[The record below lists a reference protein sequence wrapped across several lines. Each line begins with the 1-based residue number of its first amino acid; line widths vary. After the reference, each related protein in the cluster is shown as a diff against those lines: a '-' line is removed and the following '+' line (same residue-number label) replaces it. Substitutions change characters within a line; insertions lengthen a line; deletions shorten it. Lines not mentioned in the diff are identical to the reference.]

1 MKYNIEVQSLS
12 EKTLVVTGG
21 AGFIGSSYVRML
33 LGGHLGEIPKRVYV
47 LDSLTYAGSLENLSS
62 SLDNKNFEFVNGDI
76 RNPKLVNDLFSE
88 IDLVVHFAA
97 ESHVDRS
104 ISDSSN
110 FVSTNV
116 LGTHVLLE
124 ASVRENIATFLHV
137 STDEVYGSID
147 EGFWDENQ
155 PLQPNSPYA
164 ASKAASDLIV
174 RSFGKTHGLDV
185 RISRCSNNYGPFQ
198 YPEKLI
204 PLVIT
209 NLMSDK
215 KIPVYGDGMNKR
227 EWIHCEDHSRAIHKI
242 LLGGTPQNVYNIAGQ
257 IEISNLSLVEMILGI
272 MGKNAHEIEF
282 VRDRKGHDFR
292 YALDDGKLQDT
303 LNFTPKIDF
312 EIGLRETVN
321 WYVDNQNWWKSRV

>member
-1 MKYNIEVQSLS
+1 MQSLS
-12 EKTLVVTGG
+12 EKTLVVSGG

-33 LGGHLGEIPKRVYV
+33 LEGHLGEIPKRVYV

-62 SLDNKNFEFVNGDI
+62 SLGHKNFEFVNGDI
-76 RNPKLVNDLFSE
+76 RNSKLVNELFSE

-116 LGTHVLLE
+116 LGTHVLLD
-124 ASVRENIATFLHV
+124 ASVRENISTFLHV

-204 PLVIT
+204 PLAIT
-209 NLMSDK
+209 NLMRDK
-215 KIPVYGDGMNKR
+215 KIPVYGDGMNMR

-242 LLGGTPQNVYNIAGQ
+242 LLSGSPQNVYNIAGQ
-257 IEISNLSLVEMILGI
+257 IEISNLSLVKMILGI
-272 MGKNAHEIEF
+272 MGENSDEIEF

-292 YALDDGKLQDT
+292 YALDGGKLQET

-312 EIGLRETVN
+312 EIGLRETVD
-321 WYVDNQNWWKSRV
+321 WYVNNQNWWKSRV

>member
-1 MKYNIEVQSLS
+1 MKYNIEMESLS
-12 EKTLVVTGG
+12 EKTLLVTGG
-21 AGFIGSSYVRML
+21 AGFIGSSYVRLL
-33 LGGHLGEIPKRVYV
+33 LGGQLGEIPKRVYV

-62 SLDNKNFEFVNGDI
+62 VLNNKNFEFVNGDI
-76 RNPKLVNDLFSE
+76 RDSKLVNDLFSE

-116 LGTHVLLE
+116 LGTHVLLD
-124 ASVRENIATFLHV
+124 ASLRENIVTFLHV

-147 EGFWDENQ
+147 EGFWDESQ

-174 RSFGKTHGLDV
+174 RSFGKTHDLDV

-209 NLMSDK
+209 NLLSK
-215 KIPVYGDGMNKR
+215 KRIPIYGNGMNKR
-227 EWIHCEDHSRAIHKI
+227 EWIHCDDHSRAIHKI
-242 LLGGTPQNVYNIAGQ
+242 LLGGTPQSVYNIAGPV
-257 IEISNLSLVEMILGI
+257 EVSNLSLVKMILGI
-272 MGKNAHEIEF
+272 MGKSDDEIEF
-282 VRDRKGHDFR
+282 VVDRKGHDFR
-292 YALDDGKLQDT
+292 YALDDRKIRETLQ
-303 LNFTPKIDF
+303 FMPSIDF
-312 EIGLRETVN
+312 ELGLRETVD
-321 WYVDNQNWWKSRV
+321 WYVSNQDWWKSRV

>member
-1 MKYNIEVQSLS
+1 
-12 EKTLVVTGG
+12 
-21 AGFIGSSYVRML
+21 
-33 LGGHLGEIPKRVYV
+33 

-62 SLDNKNFEFVNGDI
+62 SLGHKNFEFVNGDI
-76 RNPKLVNDLFSE
+76 RNSKLVNELFSE

-116 LGTHVLLE
+116 LGTHVLLD
-124 ASVRENIATFLHV
+124 ASVRENISTFLHV

-204 PLVIT
+204 PLAIT
-209 NLMSDK
+209 NLMRDK
-215 KIPVYGDGMNKR
+215 KIPVYGDGMNMR

-242 LLGGTPQNVYNIAGQ
+242 LLSGSPQNVYNIAGQ
-257 IEISNLSLVEMILGI
+257 IEISNLSLVKMILGI
-272 MGKNAHEIEF
+272 MGENSDEIEF

-292 YALDDGKLQDT
+292 YALDGGKLQET

-312 EIGLRETVN
+312 EIGLRETVD
-321 WYVDNQNWWKSRV
+321 WYVNNQNWWKSRV

>member
-1 MKYNIEVQSLS
+1 MQSLS

-62 SLDNKNFEFVNGDI
+62 SLNHKNFEFVNGDI

-147 EGFWDENQ
+147 EGFWDENN

-209 NLMSDK
+209 NLMSEK

-292 YALDDGKLQDT
+292 YALDGGKLKDT

>member
-1 MKYNIEVQSLS
+1 MKYTIEMQSLS

-33 LGGHLGEIPKRVYV
+33 LEGHLGEIPKRVYV

-62 SLDNKNFEFVNGDI
+62 SLNHKNFEFVNGDI
-76 RNPKLVNDLFSE
+76 RNSKLVNDLFSE

-124 ASVRENIATFLHV
+124 ASVRENISTFLHV

-174 RSFGKTHGLDV
+174 RSFGKTHGLDT

-209 NLMSDK
+209 NLMREK
-215 KIPVYGDGMNKR
+215 KIPVYGDGMNMR

-242 LLGGTPQNVYNIAGQ
+242 LLSGTPQNVYNIAGQ
-257 IEISNLSLVEMILGI
+257 IEISNLSLVKMILGI
-272 MGKNAHEIEF
+272 MGENSDEIEF

-292 YALDDGKLQDT
+292 YALDGGKLQET

-312 EIGLRETVN
+312 EIGLRETVD
-321 WYVDNQNWWKSRV
+321 WYVNNQNWWKSRV

>member
-1 MKYNIEVQSLS
+1 MQSLS

>member
-104 ISDSSN
+104 ISDSSK

-227 EWIHCEDHSRAIHKI
+227 EWIQCEDHSRAIHKI

-282 VRDRKGHDFR
+282 VRVRKGHDFR

>member
-1 MKYNIEVQSLS
+1 MQSLS

-62 SLDNKNFEFVNGDI
+62 SLSHKNFEFVNGDI

-209 NLMSDK
+209 NLMSEK

-257 IEISNLSLVEMILGI
+257 IEISNLSLVKMILGI

-292 YALDDGKLQDT
+292 YALDGGKLQDT

>member
-1 MKYNIEVQSLS
+1 
-12 EKTLVVTGG
+12 
-21 AGFIGSSYVRML
+21 ML

-110 FVSTNV
+110 FISTNV

-257 IEISNLSLVEMILGI
+257 IEISNLSLVKMILGI

-292 YALDDGKLQDT
+292 YALDGGKLQDT

>member
-1 MKYNIEVQSLS
+1 MESLS
-12 EKTLVVTGG
+12 EKTVVVTGG

-47 LDSLTYAGSLENLSS
+47 LDSLTYAGSLENLSPY
-62 SLDNKNFEFVNGDI
+62 LDHTHFEFVKGDI
-76 RNPKLVNDLFSE
+76 RNTELVNELFSE

-104 ISDSSN
+104 ISDSTN

-124 ASVRENIATFLHV
+124 ASIRQNIATFLHV

-147 EGFWDENQ
+147 KGSWDESQ

-174 RSFGKTHGLDV
+174 RSFGRTHDLDV

-209 NLMSDK
+209 NLISGK
-215 KIPVYGDGMNKR
+215 KIPIYGNGMNMR
-227 EWIHCEDHSRAIHKI
+227 EWINCDDHSRAIHKI
-242 LLGGTPQNVYNIAGQ
+242 LLDGNPQNVYNVAGQ
-257 IEISNLSLVEMILGI
+257 IEISNLSLVKMILGL
-272 MGKNAHEIEF
+272 MGKNSDEIEF
-282 VRDRKGHDFR
+282 VADRKGHDFR
-292 YALDDGKLQDT
+292 YALDGRKLHQT
-303 LNFTPKIDF
+303 LNFIPTIDF
-312 EIGLRETVN
+312 ETGLRKTID
-321 WYVDNQNWWKSRV
+321 WYVNNQEWWKFRV

>member
-1 MKYNIEVQSLS
+1 MQSLS

-147 EGFWDENQ
+147 EGSWDENQ

-272 MGKNAHEIEF
+272 MGKNAHKIEF

-292 YALDDGKLQDT
+292 YALDGGKLQDT

>member
-1 MKYNIEVQSLS
+1 MQSLS

-21 AGFIGSSYVRML
+21 AGFIGSSFVRML
-33 LGGHLGEIPKRVYV
+33 LGGHLGDIPKRVYV
-47 LDSLTYAGSLENLSS
+47 LDSLTYAGSLENLSTF
-62 SLDNKNFEFVNGDI
+62 LDHDKFEFVIGDI
-76 RNPKLVNDLFSE
+76 RSSELVNDLFSE

-116 LGTHVLLE
+116 LGTHVLLD
-124 ASVRENIATFLHV
+124 ASVRQNIDTFLHV

-147 EGFWDENQ
+147 KGYWDESQ

-209 NLMSDK
+209 NLLSGK
-215 KIPVYGDGMNKR
+215 KIPVYGNGMNKR
-227 EWIHCEDHSRAIHKI
+227 EWIHCDDHSRAIHKI
-242 LLGGTPQNVYNIAGQ
+242 LLGGTPQNVYNIAGPL
-257 IEISNLSLVEMILGI
+257 EISNLSLVRMILDI
-272 MGKNAHEIEF
+272 MEKNSDEIEF
-282 VRDRKGHDFR
+282 VVDRKGHDFR
-292 YALDDGKLQDT
+292 YALDGRKLQET
-303 LNFTPKIDF
+303 LQFTPNTDF
-312 EIGLRETVN
+312 EIGLRETVG
-321 WYVDNQNWWKSRV
+321 WYADNQDWWKSRV

>member
-1 MKYNIEVQSLS
+1 MKYNIEMESLS
-12 EKTLVVTGG
+12 EKTVVVTGG

-33 LGGHLGEIPKRVYV
+33 LGGHLGVIPKRVYV
-47 LDSLTYAGSLENLSS
+47 LDSLTYAGSLENLSPY
-62 SLDNKNFEFVNGDI
+62 LDHNCFEFVKGDI
-76 RNPKLVNDLFSE
+76 RNSELVNELFSE

-104 ISDSSN
+104 ISDSSS

-124 ASVRENIATFLHV
+124 ASIRQNITTFLHV
-137 STDEVYGSID
+137 STDEVYGSI
-147 EGFWDENQ
+147 EKGSWDESQ

-174 RSFGKTHGLDV
+174 RSFGRTHDLDV

-209 NLMSDK
+209 NLIRGK
-215 KIPVYGDGMNKR
+215 KIPIYGNGMNMR
-227 EWIHCEDHSRAIHKI
+227 EWINCDDHSRAIHKI
-242 LLGGTPQNVYNIAGQ
+242 LLDGIRQNVYNVAGQ
-257 IEISNLSLVEMILGI
+257 IEISNLSLVKMILGL
-272 MGKNAHEIEF
+272 MGKNSDEIEF
-282 VRDRKGHDFR
+282 VADRKGHDFR
-292 YALDDGKLQDT
+292 YALDGRKLHQT
-303 LNFTPKIDF
+303 LNFIPTIDF
-312 EIGLRETVN
+312 ETGLRKTVD
-321 WYVDNQNWWKSRV
+321 WYVNNQEWWKFRV